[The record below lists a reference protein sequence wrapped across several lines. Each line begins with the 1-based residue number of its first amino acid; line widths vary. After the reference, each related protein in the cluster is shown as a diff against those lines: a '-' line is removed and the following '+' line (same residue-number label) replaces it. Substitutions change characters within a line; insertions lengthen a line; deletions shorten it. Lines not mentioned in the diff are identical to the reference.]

1 MKEWQ
6 EPKGKIKSFTEQDLT
21 EEENES
27 LGFREFLLLWPKSW
41 AVKSFYFPN
50 SCITSKFWF
59 SSGSFAGF
67 GQSPRGKLCI

>member
-1 MKEWQ
+1 MARAV
-6 EPKGKIKSFTEQDLT
+6 G
-21 EEENES
+21 ENKKFYRPRFNRRRKRKPWFS
-27 LGFREFLLLWPKSW
+27 EFLLLWPKSW